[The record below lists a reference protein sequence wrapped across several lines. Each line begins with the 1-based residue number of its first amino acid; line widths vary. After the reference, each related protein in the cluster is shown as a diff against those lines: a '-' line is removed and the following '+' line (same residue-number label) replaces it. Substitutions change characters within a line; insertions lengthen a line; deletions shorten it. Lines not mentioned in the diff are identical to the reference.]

1 MLLSSRPS
9 ARGYVIKRYRRS
21 WPRMT
26 WKRSPLSLL
35 WPTSAPGLLRVVR
48 GTQRRRPGL
57 PKRAAQVSSLRT
69 SRKRTATTRSRTPPL
84 WSWQLRLGAGATA
97 VNAHDHRGVTAAHAP
112 CTPTVA
118 TAPQNVARSSTSR
131 NVSARGASSLPGMAP
146 HLVVDPARKG
156 PMTKRWSRPNR
167 TSGISHPRGS

>member
-1 MLLSSRPS
+1 
-9 ARGYVIKRYRRS
+9 
-21 WPRMT
+21 MT

-112 CTPTVA
+112 CTPTVHSA
-118 TAPQNVARSSTSR
+118 TECREIIDLAKR
-131 NVSARGASSLPGMAP
+131 VSARREQSSGDGSPPRRRPGKERADDEE
-146 HLVVDPARKG
+146 VVAAEPDLGYQSPEGVLKDVFTG
-156 PMTKRWSRPNR
+156 GSN
-167 TSGISHPRGS
+167 SGEDN